1 MGKRKK
7 TGGGEK
13 KENAERT
20 KRIRGLCPFRSVLYQ
35 KRLILIYFYRTDAY
49 TVIPFLFCFC
59 CPESD
64 GDAHSHII
72 QYFIQRLTFE
82 SRSVSELVDRRVFQ
96 DETYP
101 VDLFQPVEYCFEW
114 IVPECEDTVFPGD
127 LLVRIDIR
135 DLHAFRCFLIIQLL
149 SRQ

>member
-1 MGKRKK
+1 MKK
-7 TGGGEK
+7 TDSGEK

-20 KRIRGLCPFRSVLYQ
+20 KRIHGLCPLRSVLYQ
-35 KRLILIYFYRTDAY
+35 KRLILIYFYRADAY

-82 SRSVSELVDRRVFQ
+82 SRSVVNWL
-96 DETYP
+96 
-101 VDLFQPVEYCFEW
+101 
-114 IVPECEDTVFPGD
+114 
-127 LLVRIDIR
+127 IDGS
-135 DLHAFRCFLIIQLL
+135 FRMK
-149 SRQ
+149 RTW

>member
-49 TVIPFLFCFC
+49 TVIPSCFV
-59 CPESD
+59 
-64 GDAHSHII
+64 
-72 QYFIQRLTFE
+72 
-82 SRSVSELVDRRVFQ
+82 SV
-96 DETYP
+96 
-101 VDLFQPVEYCFEW
+101 
-114 IVPECEDTVFPGD
+114 
-127 LLVRIDIR
+127 VRKVMGM
-135 DLHAFRCFLIIQLL
+135 LIPI
-149 SRQ
+149 

>member
-101 VDLFQPVEYCFEW
+101 VTCSSLSNIVLSGSSLNARIPSFQEMYWYVSISVTSMLF
-114 IVPECEDTVFPGD
+114 D
-127 LLVRIDIR
+127 
-135 DLHAFRCFLIIQLL
+135 AF
-149 SRQ
+149 